1 MKLNKTLL
9 LTLLA
14 LPMTACAADD
24 GLLSNYG
31 SNRPVWLNK
40 LQQLNNT
47 SDGKFRI
54 IQVGDSHT
62 AGDYFTD
69 RLRRRLQQ
77 QWGNGGIGW
86 VYPNTVKGQ
95 RMATVRYS
103 GSGWNTISSRKSHSD
118 FSFGGIEA
126 RADGGSVTL
135 SAADGSMDM
144 QQISIFGKPVWSE
157 QTLIVNGREIPAKQN
172 GWQLLHTNASLP
184 ITLSNSMPW
193 QIGFINIERPGR
205 GVTVSAMGINGAQL
219 SQWSKWRPGMW
230 EDLAQT
236 KADLIILAYGTN
248 EAFSGN
254 LDISSTE
261 RTWRN
266 YIRQIKNTL
275 PNAGIL
281 ILGAPESLKTAYGS
295 CGNRPVL
302 LSEVQQMQQRI
313 ARDEKIMFWS
323 WQDAMGGACSM
334 KNWMAQGLAA
344 KDGVHFSAQGYET
357 AADKLADSLIRFAQ

>member
-1 MKLNKTLL
+1 MKFNKTLL

-14 LPMTACAADD
+14 LPITACATND

-31 SNRPVWLNK
+31 SNRPAWLNK
-40 LQQLNNT
+40 LQQLNHT

-77 QWGNGGIGW
+77 KWGNGGIGW

-95 RMATVRYS
+95 RMATVRYN

-118 FSFGGIEA
+118 VSFGGIEA
-126 RADGGSVTL
+126 RANGGSVTL

-157 QTLIVNGREIPAKQN
+157 QTLTVNGREIPATQN
-172 GWQLLHTNASLP
+172 GWQLVRTNASLP
-184 ITLSNSMPW
+184 MTLSSSMPW

-281 ILGAPESLKTAYGS
+281 ILGAPESLKTANGS

-302 LSEVQQMQQRI
+302 LSEVQQMQQRV

-334 KNWMAQGLAA
+334 KSWMAQGLAA

-357 AADKLADSLIRFAQ
+357 AADKLADSLIRFTQ

>member
-1 MKLNKTLL
+1 MKFNKTLL

-14 LPMTACAADD
+14 LPITACATND

-31 SNRPVWLNK
+31 SNHPAWLNK
-40 LQQLNNT
+40 LQQLNHT

-95 RMATVRYS
+95 RMATVRYN
-103 GSGWNTISSRKSHSD
+103 GSGWNTISSRKSYSD

-157 QTLIVNGREIPAKQN
+157 QTLTVNGREIPATQN

-184 ITLSNSMPW
+184 MTLSSSMPW

-205 GVTVSAMGINGAQL
+205 GVTVRTVIPMVKMAAGYVG
-219 SQWSKWRPGMW
+219 RF
-230 EDLAQT
+230 
-236 KADLIILAYGTN
+236 GTN
-248 EAFSGN
+248 QSRFN
-254 LDISSTE
+254 H
-261 RTWRN
+261 
-266 YIRQIKNTL
+266 
-275 PNAGIL
+275 
-281 ILGAPESLKTAYGS
+281 S
-295 CGNRPVL
+295 CLRY
-302 LSEVQQMQQRI
+302 Q
-313 ARDEKIMFWS
+313 
-323 WQDAMGGACSM
+323 
-334 KNWMAQGLAA
+334 
-344 KDGVHFSAQGYET
+344 
-357 AADKLADSLIRFAQ
+357 